1 MVAKYISAS
10 GTRGSALPVNGRCAT
25 PLQRQCRAAA
35 SAARYNWRRMARA
48 PTSAPVADRWGDRL
62 PRRLGLWSAV
72 AVLVGSTIGGGIFRT
87 PAIIAERVPAPLAMF
102 GVWTLGGVLALCG
115 ALTYA
120 ELAALFPRSGGV
132 YVYLREG
139 FGRLPAFLFG
149 WAELLLIRASALG
162 AIATPFAEYFLRSL
176 GLDPTRPPYD
186 GAVHWVAALAIVL
199 TATLNYVGVRWS
211 ALLLNLTTAAKY
223 GALALLVLL
232 AFAVVG
238 GGRGDF
244 THFASAGGPVAGGLF
259 GLALVS
265 VMWAYDGW
273 GDLSFVG
280 GEVRDPERNLPRA
293 LIIGTGAVVT
303 IYLLV
308 NAAYLYLLPI
318 GQMAHSPLVAA
329 DAAQIIL
336 GRLGVGLV
344 SLVVMVATFSTLLGS
359 MLTAPRIFF
368 AMADDGLFFKHVARV
383 HPRFQTPWVAIV
395 LTALLRLIYASSRTF
410 QHLADQFVVAIFPF
424 YALAAAAVF
433 TLRRRRP
440 PALLPRPVRVV
451 GYPVVPALFVVA
463 TLYML
468 GNALWQDP
476 LFTGLAFAV
485 ILAGIPVY
493 YVWLRRVTR
502 A

>member
-1 MVAKYISAS
+1 MTQPSPS
-10 GTRGSALPVNGRCAT
+10 P
-25 PLQRQCRAAA
+25 
-35 SAARYNWRRMARA
+35 
-48 PTSAPVADRWGDRL
+48 ADRWGDRL

-87 PAIIAERVPAPLAMF
+87 PAIIAARVPSPLPMF
-102 GVWTLGGVLALCG
+102 GVWALGGLFALCG

-132 YVYLREG
+132 FVYIREG
-139 FGRLPAFLFG
+139 FGRMPAFLFG
-149 WAELLLIRASALG
+149 WTELVLIRASALG
-162 AIATPFAEYFLRSL
+162 AIATPFAEYLLRSL

-186 GAVHWVAALAIVL
+186 GAVHWVAALAIAG
-199 TATLNYVGVRWS
+199 TAVLNYVGVRWS
-211 ALLLNLTTAAKY
+211 SLLLNVTTAAKY

-232 AFAVVG
+232 AFAV
-238 GGRGDF
+238 GRGDF
-244 THFASAGGPVAGGLF
+244 NHFAAAAGPVSGGLF

-280 GEVRDPERNLPRA
+280 GEVRDPERHLPRA
-293 LIIGTGAVVT
+293 LITGTVAVIA

-308 NAAYLYLLPI
+308 NAAYLYLLPVDR
-318 GQMAHSPLVAA
+318 MARSPLVAA
-329 DAAQIIL
+329 DAAQLIV
-336 GRLGVGLV
+336 GRVGVGLV
-344 SLVVMVATFSTLLGS
+344 AIVVMVATFSTLLGS

-368 AMADDGLFFKHVARV
+368 AMADDGLFFRRVARV

-395 LTALLRLIYASSRTF
+395 LTALLGIIYVALRTF
-410 QHLADQFVVAIFPF
+410 QQLADQFVVAIFPF

-433 TLRRRRP
+433 VLRRRRP
-440 PALLPRPVRVV
+440 PAVLPRPVRVL
-451 GYPVVPALFVVA
+451 GYPFVPWLFVLA

-468 GNALWQDP
+468 GNALWQAP
-476 LFTGLAFAV
+476 VSTGLAFAI

-493 YVWLRRVTR
+493 HVWLRRRVVTR
-502 A
+502 M

>member
-1 MVAKYISAS
+1 MSTPS
-10 GTRGSALPVNGRCAT
+10 STPPLP
-25 PLQRQCRAAA
+25 P
-35 SAARYNWRRMARA
+35 
-48 PTSAPVADRWGDRL
+48 PTDRWGDRL

-87 PAIIAERVPAPLAMF
+87 PAVIAGRVPEPVLMLV
-102 GVWTLGGVLALCG
+102 VWVLGGLLALCG

-120 ELAALFPRSGGV
+120 ELAAMFPRSGGV
-132 YVYLREG
+132 YVYVREG

-149 WAELLLIRASALG
+149 WSELLLIRASALG
-162 AIATPFAEYFLRSL
+162 AIATPFAEYLLRSL

-186 GAVHWVAALAIVL
+186 AAVHWVAAVAIVL

-211 ALLLNLTTAAKY
+211 ALLLNFTTAAKY

-232 AFAVVG
+232 AFVVG
-238 GGRGDF
+238 QGSFG
-244 THFASAGGPVAGGLF
+244 HFAEAGGPVQGGLF

-293 LIIGTGAVVT
+293 LIVGTGAVVA

-308 NAAYLYLLPI
+308 NAAYLYLIPI
-318 GQMAHSPLVAA
+318 GAMARSPLVAA
-329 DAAQIIL
+329 DAAQAIV

-344 SLVVMVATFSTLLGS
+344 AVVVMVATFSTLLGS

-368 AMADDGLFFKHVARV
+368 AMADDGLFFRRVARV
-383 HPRFQTPWVAIV
+383 HPTFRTPSVAIV
-395 LTALLRLIYASSRTF
+395 LTGVLGIVYVAFQTF
-410 QHLADQFVVAIFPF
+410 QQLADQFVVAIFPF

-433 TLRRRRP
+433 VLRRRRP
-440 PALLPRPVRVV
+440 PAVVPRAVQVL
-451 GYPVVPALFVVA
+451 GYPVVPALFVLA

-468 GNALWQDP
+468 GNSLWQDP
-476 LFTGLAFAV
+476 LHTGLAFLI
-485 ILAGIPVY
+485 ILAGVPVY
-493 YVWLRRVTR
+493 LVWLRPSRGGS

>member
-1 MVAKYISAS
+1 M
-10 GTRGSALPVNGRCAT
+10 
-25 PLQRQCRAAA
+25 
-35 SAARYNWRRMARA
+35 
-48 PTSAPVADRWGDRL
+48 DRWGDRL

-87 PAIIAERVPAPLAMF
+87 PAVIAGRVPEPVLMLV
-102 GVWTLGGVLALCG
+102 VWVLGGVLAVCG

-120 ELAALFPRSGGV
+120 ELAAMFPRSGGV
-132 YVYLREG
+132 YVYVREG
-139 FGRLPAFLFG
+139 FGRMPAFLFG
-149 WAELLLIRASALG
+149 WSELLLIRASALG
-162 AIATPFAEYFLRSL
+162 AIATPFAEYLLRSL

-211 ALLLNLTTAAKY
+211 ALLLNVTTAAKY

-232 AFAVVG
+232 AFVVG
-238 GGRGDF
+238 QGSF
-244 THFASAGGPVAGGLF
+244 AHFAEAGGPVRSGLF

-280 GEVRDPERNLPRA
+280 GEVKDPERSLPRA
-293 LIIGTGAVVT
+293 LIAGTGAVVA

-308 NAAYLYLLPI
+308 NAAYLYLI
-318 GQMAHSPLVAA
+318 TIAAMAGSPLVAA
-329 DAAQIIL
+329 DAAQAIV

-344 SLVVMVATFSTLLGS
+344 AVVVMVATFSTLLGS

-368 AMADDGLFFKHVARV
+368 AMADDGLFFRRVARV
-383 HPRFQTPWVAIV
+383 HPTFRTPSVAIV
-395 LTALLRLIYASSRTF
+395 LTGALGIVYVAFQTF
-410 QHLADQFVVAIFPF
+410 QQLADQFVVAIFPF

-433 TLRRRRP
+433 VLRRRRP
-440 PALLPRPVRVV
+440 PAVLPRAVRVL
-451 GYPVVPALFVVA
+451 GYPVVPALFVLA

-468 GNALWQDP
+468 ANALWQDP
-476 LFTGLAFAV
+476 VHTGLAFLI
-485 ILAGIPVY
+485 ILAGVPVY
-493 YVWLRRVTR
+493 HVWLRAPTGRTVGGGST
-502 A
+502 

>member
-1 MVAKYISAS
+1 MS
-10 GTRGSALPVNGRCAT
+10 T
-25 PLQRQCRAAA
+25 PPSTPSL
-35 SAARYNWRRMARA
+35 
-48 PTSAPVADRWGDRL
+48 TDRWGDRL

-87 PAIIAERVPAPLAMF
+87 PAVIAGRVPEPVLMLL
-102 GVWTLGGVLALCG
+102 VWVLGGLLALCG

-120 ELAALFPRSGGV
+120 ELAAMFPRSGGV
-132 YVYLREG
+132 YVYVREG

-149 WAELLLIRASALG
+149 WSELLLIRASALG
-162 AIATPFAEYFLRSL
+162 AIATPFAEYLLRSL

-211 ALLLNLTTAAKY
+211 ALLLNVTTAAKY
-223 GALALLVLL
+223 GALALLVVV
-232 AFAVVG
+232 AFVVG
-238 GGRGDF
+238 RGSF
-244 THFASAGGPVAGGLF
+244 GHFAAAGGPVQGGLF

-280 GEVRDPERNLPRA
+280 GEVKDPERSLPRA
-293 LIIGTGAVVT
+293 LIVGTGAVVA

-308 NAAYLYLLPI
+308 NAAYLYLIPI
-318 GQMAHSPLVAA
+318 GAMAQSPLVAA
-329 DAAQIIL
+329 DAAQAVL

-344 SLVVMVATFSTLLGS
+344 AIVVMVATFSTLLGS

-368 AMADDGLFFKHVARV
+368 AMADDGLFFRRVARV
-383 HPRFQTPWVAIV
+383 HPTFHTPSVAIV
-395 LTALLRLIYASSRTF
+395 LTGMLGIVYVAFQTF
-410 QHLADQFVVAIFPF
+410 QQLADQFVVAIFPF

-433 TLRRRRP
+433 VLRRRRP
-440 PALLPRPVRVV
+440 PAVMPRAVRVL
-451 GYPVVPALFVVA
+451 GYPVVPALFVLA

-476 LFTGLAFAV
+476 LHTGVAFLI
-485 ILAGIPVY
+485 ILAGVPVY
-493 YVWLRRVTR
+493 HVWLRPSRGST
-502 A
+502 